1 MPRQLLGSRIS
12 TYMRLREGA
21 SLYDPGVTGGPSKI
35 SSPRPLSGLSGPIRR
50 VIACASRSRALI
62 HFLVSPFIRRQ
73 QKERSTA
80 SPPPIRHTLR
90 DILIIQ
96 KWYSGLGCRGLPPV
110 WLLDPAVLPQ
120 PHVLSRPDCVPTHRL
135 PRSQRAIGPQ
145 MSTMT

>member
-50 VIACASRSRALI
+50 IIACASRSRALI

-96 KWYSGLGCRGLPPV
+96 NGIQDSVAEGCRRFGCSTLPYCLSLMFCPGQTASLLTGCRGPNEQSGPK
-110 WLLDPAVLPQ
+110 
-120 PHVLSRPDCVPTHRL
+120 C
-135 PRSQRAIGPQ
+135 PR
-145 MSTMT
+145 

>member
-62 HFLVSPFIRRQ
+62 HFLVPIHPPATEREIHGFSSTDSPYPSRYIDN
-73 QKERSTA
+73 S
-80 SPPPIRHTLR
+80 
-90 DILIIQ
+90 
-96 KWYSGLGCRGLPPV
+96 KWHSGLGCRGLPPV

-120 PHVLSRPDCVPTHRL
+120 PHVPSRPDCVPTHRL